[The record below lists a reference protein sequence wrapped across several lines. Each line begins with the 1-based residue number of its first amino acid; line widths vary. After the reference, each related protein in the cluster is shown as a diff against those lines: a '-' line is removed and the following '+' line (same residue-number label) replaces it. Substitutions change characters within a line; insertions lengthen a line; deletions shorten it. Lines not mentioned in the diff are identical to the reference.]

1 MAVSLTLRNT
11 KGSALTFTEMDTNL
25 SNLKTAIDA
34 VDVTTLVTTSTTQ
47 TISGAKTIQDATL
60 KKIAETVYSLGTTG
74 GTVAP
79 DAANGSVQKITLNS
93 ALTINAFTNPVAGQ
107 SISLIVTG
115 GTSYTVVTSSMKFA
129 GGSKALTG
137 TSGAIDIINMFYD
150 GSVYYASISK
160 GYA

>member
-25 SNLKTAIDA
+25 TNLKTAVDA
-34 VDVTTLVTTSTTQ
+34 VDATALVTTSTSQ
-47 TISGAKTIQDATL
+47 VISGAKTINDATL
-60 KKIAETVYSLGTTG
+60 KKISETVYSLGTTG
-74 GTVAP
+74 GTIAP

-107 SISLIVTG
+107 SISLVITG
-115 GTSYTVVTSSMKFA
+115 GTSYTSVTSTMKFA
-129 GGSKALTG
+129 GGIKTLTA
-137 TSGAIDIINMFYD
+137 TSGCIDILNMFYD
-150 GSVYYASISK
+150 GSVYYASLSK